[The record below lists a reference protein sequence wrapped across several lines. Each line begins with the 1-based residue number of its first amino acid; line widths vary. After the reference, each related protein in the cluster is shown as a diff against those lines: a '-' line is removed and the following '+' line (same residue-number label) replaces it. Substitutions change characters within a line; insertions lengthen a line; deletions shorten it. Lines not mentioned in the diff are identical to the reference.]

1 MNNVDKIYNALQS
14 LPLPIEQ
21 KNLLIEAF
29 TSGEQSGQQVET
41 PQQEDTRI
49 EELTKEVEQLK
60 ESVEKLT
67 NQLSEIVLPSKATK
81 DDEGLV
87 RAISNIKNLE
97 VSTATIP
104 TLVGAFNTLLV
115 NLRTA
120 GIIQM

>member
-1 MNNVDKIYNALQS
+1 MDINKIYNALQS

-21 KNLLIEAF
+21 KTLLIEAF
-29 TSGEQSGQQVET
+29 TSGEPKVQQPET

-49 EELTKEVEQLK
+49 EYLTKEVEQLK
-60 ESVEKLT
+60 ESIDKLT
-67 NQLSEIVLPSKATK
+67 KQLSEIVIPVRATK

-104 TLVGAFNTLLV
+104 TIVGAINTLLV
-115 NLRTA
+115 NFRTA

>member
-1 MNNVDKIYNALQS
+1 MDINKIYNALQS

-21 KNLLIEAF
+21 INLLIEAF
-29 TSGEQSGQQVET
+29 TSGEQKVQQPEI

-49 EELTKEVEQLK
+49 EYLTKEVDQLK

-67 NQLSEIVLPSKATK
+67 KQLSEIVLPVRATK

-97 VSTATIP
+97 VSKATIP
-104 TLVGAFNTLLV
+104 TIVGAINTLLV
-115 NLRTA
+115 NFRTA

>member
-1 MNNVDKIYNALQS
+1 MDINKIYNALQS

-21 KNLLIEAF
+21 KTLLIEAF
-29 TSGEQSGQQVET
+29 TSGEPKVQQPEI
-41 PQQEDTRI
+41 PQQEDAKI
-49 EELTKEVEQLK
+49 EYLTKEVEQLK

-67 NQLSEIVLPSKATK
+67 KQLSEIVIPVRATK
-81 DDEGLV
+81 DDVGLV

-104 TLVGAFNTLLV
+104 TIVGAINTLLV
-115 NLRTA
+115 NFRTA

>member
-1 MNNVDKIYNALQS
+1 MDINKIYNALQS

-21 KNLLIEAF
+21 KTLLIEAF
-29 TSGEQSGQQVET
+29 TSGEPKVQQTEI

-49 EELTKEVEQLK
+49 EDLTREVEELK

-67 NQLSEIVLPSKATK
+67 KQLSEIVIPVRATK

-97 VSTATIP
+97 VSKATIP
-104 TLVGAFNTLLV
+104 TIVRVINTLLV
-115 NLRTA
+115 NFRTA

>member
-1 MNNVDKIYNALQS
+1 MDINKIYNALQS

-21 KNLLIEAF
+21 KTLLIEAF
-29 TSGEQSGQQVET
+29 TSGEPKVQQPEI

-49 EELTKEVEQLK
+49 DDLTKEVEQLK
-60 ESVEKLT
+60 ESVEKLAEKL
-67 NQLSEIVLPSKATK
+67 NEIVLPVRATK

-97 VSTATIP
+97 VSKATIP
-104 TLVGAFNTLLV
+104 TIVGVINTLLV
-115 NLRTA
+115 NFRTA

>member
-1 MNNVDKIYNALQS
+1 MDINKIYNALQS

-29 TSGEQSGQQVET
+29 TSGEQSSQQVET

-81 DDEGLV
+81 DNEGLV
-87 RAISNIKNLE
+87 KAIANIKNLE

-104 TLVGAFNTLLV
+104 TVVGAINTLLL

>member
-1 MNNVDKIYNALQS
+1 MDINKIYNALQS

-21 KNLLIEAF
+21 KTLLIDAF
-29 TSGEQSGQQVET
+29 TSGEHNVQQPEI

-49 EELTKEVEQLK
+49 EELTKEVTQLK

-67 NQLSEIVLPSKATK
+67 KQLSEIVLPVRATK

-97 VSTATIP
+97 VSKATIP
-104 TLVGAFNTLLV
+104 TIVGAINTLLV
-115 NLRTA
+115 NFRTA

>member
-1 MNNVDKIYNALQS
+1 MNINKIYNALQS

-21 KNLLIEAF
+21 KTLLIEAF
-29 TSGEQSGQQVET
+29 TSGEQKVKQHEV

-49 EELTKEVEQLK
+49 ENLTKEVEQLK

-67 NQLSEIVLPSKATK
+67 KQLSEIVIPVRATK

-97 VSTATIP
+97 VSKATIP
-104 TLVGAFNTLLV
+104 TIVGAINTLLV
-115 NLRTA
+115 NFRTA

>member
-1 MNNVDKIYNALQS
+1 MDINKIYNALQS

-21 KNLLIEAF
+21 KTLLIEAF
-29 TSGEQSGQQVET
+29 TSGEPKVQQPEI
-41 PQQEDTRI
+41 PQQEDAKI
-49 EELTKEVEQLK
+49 EYLIKEVCQLK

-67 NQLSEIVLPSKATK
+67 KQLSEIVLPVRATK

-104 TLVGAFNTLLV
+104 IIVGAINTLLV
-115 NLRTA
+115 NFRTS

>member
-1 MNNVDKIYNALQS
+1 MDINKIYNALQS

-21 KNLLIEAF
+21 INLLIEAF
-29 TSGEQSGQQVET
+29 TSGEQNVQQVET

-49 EELTKEVEQLK
+49 EDLTKEVEQLK

-67 NQLSEIVLPSKATK
+67 KQLSEIVFPVRATK

-104 TLVGAFNTLLV
+104 TVVGAINTLLV

>member
-1 MNNVDKIYNALQS
+1 MDINKIYNALQS
-14 LPLPIEQ
+14 LPLPIQQ

-29 TSGEQSGQQVET
+29 TGGEQNVQQVET

-49 EELTKEVEQLK
+49 EDLTKEVEQLK

-67 NQLSEIVLPSKATK
+67 TKLSEIVLPVKATK

-87 RAISNIKNLE
+87 RAITNIKNLE

>member
-1 MNNVDKIYNALQS
+1 MDINKIYNALQS

-21 KNLLIEAF
+21 KTLLIEAF
-29 TSGEQSGQQVET
+29 TSGKPKVQQPEII
-41 PQQEDTRI
+41 QQEDTRI
-49 EELTKEVEQLK
+49 EYLTKEVEQLK

-67 NQLSEIVLPSKATK
+67 KQLSEIVIPVRATK

-97 VSTATIP
+97 VSKATIP
-104 TLVGAFNTLLV
+104 TIVGIINTLLV
-115 NLRTA
+115 NFRTA

>member
-1 MNNVDKIYNALQS
+1 MDINKIYNALQS

-21 KNLLIEAF
+21 KTLLIEAF
-29 TSGEQSGQQVET
+29 TSGESKVQQPEI

-49 EELTKEVEQLK
+49 EYLTKEVEQLK
-60 ESVEKLT
+60 KSVEKLT
-67 NQLSEIVLPSKATK
+67 EKLSEIVLPVRATK

-104 TLVGAFNTLLV
+104 TIVGAINTLLV
-115 NLRTA
+115 NFRTA

>member
-1 MNNVDKIYNALQS
+1 MDIDKIYNALQS

-21 KNLLIEAF
+21 KTLLIEAF
-29 TSGEQSGQQVET
+29 TSGEQNVKQVET

-49 EELTKEVEQLK
+49 EDLTREVEQLK
-60 ESVEKLT
+60 ETVEKLT
-67 NQLSEIVLPSKATK
+67 EKLNEIVLPVRATK

-97 VSTATIP
+97 VSTATNAII
-104 TLVGAFNTLLV
+104 VGAINTLLV

>member
-1 MNNVDKIYNALQS
+1 MNINKIYNALQS

-21 KNLLIEAF
+21 KTLLIEAF
-29 TSGEQSGQQVET
+29 TSGEPKVQQPEI

-49 EELTKEVEQLK
+49 EDLRREVGQLK
-60 ESVEKLT
+60 ETVEKLT
-67 NQLSEIVLPSKATK
+67 EKLNEIVLPVRATK

-97 VSTATIP
+97 VSKATIP
-104 TLVGAFNTLLV
+104 TIVGAINTLLV
-115 NLRTA
+115 NFRTA

>member
-1 MNNVDKIYNALQS
+1 MDINKIYNALQS

-21 KNLLIEAF
+21 KTLLIEAF
-29 TSGEQSGQQVET
+29 TSGEPKVQQPEI

-49 EELTKEVEQLK
+49 EYLTKEVEQLK

-67 NQLSEIVLPSKATK
+67 EKLNEIVLPVRATK

-87 RAISNIKNLE
+87 RAMSNIKNLE

-104 TLVGAFNTLLV
+104 TIVGAINTLLV
-115 NLRTA
+115 NFRTA

>member
-1 MNNVDKIYNALQS
+1 MDINKIYNALQS

-21 KNLLIEAF
+21 KTLLIEAF
-29 TSGEQSGQQVET
+29 TSGEPKVQQSEI

-60 ESVEKLT
+60 ESVDKLT
-67 NQLSEIVLPSKATK
+67 KQLSEIVIPIRATK

-97 VSTATIP
+97 VSKATIP
-104 TLVGAFNTLLV
+104 TIVGAINTLLV
-115 NLRTA
+115 NFRTA

>member
-1 MNNVDKIYNALQS
+1 MDIDKIYNALQS

-21 KNLLIEAF
+21 KTLLIEAF
-29 TSGEQSGQQVET
+29 TSGESKVQQPEI

-49 EELTKEVEQLK
+49 EELTKEVGKLK

-67 NQLSEIVLPSKATK
+67 KKLSEIVIPVRATK

-97 VSTATIP
+97 VSKATIP
-104 TLVGAFNTLLV
+104 TIVGAINTLLV
-115 NLRTA
+115 NFRTA

>member
-1 MNNVDKIYNALQS
+1 MQS
-14 LPLPIEQ
+14 PPLPIEQ
-21 KNLLIEAF
+21 INLLIEAF
-29 TSGEQSGQQVET
+29 TSEEQNVQQVET
-41 PQQEDTRI
+41 SQQEDTRI
-49 EELTKEVEQLK
+49 EDLTKEVEQLK

-67 NQLSEIVLPSKATK
+67 EKLSEIVIQVRATK
-81 DDEGLV
+81 DNEGLV

-104 TLVGAFNTLLV
+104 TVVGAINTLLV

>member
-1 MNNVDKIYNALQS
+1 MDINKIYNALQS

-29 TSGEQSGQQVET
+29 TSGEQNVQQPEI

-49 EELTKEVEQLK
+49 EDLTKEVEQLK

-67 NQLSEIVLPSKATK
+67 NRLNEIVLPSKATK
-81 DDEGLV
+81 DNEGLV
-87 RAISNIKNLE
+87 KAIANIKNLE
-97 VSTATIP
+97 VNTATIP
-104 TLVGAFNTLLV
+104 TVVGAINTLLL

-120 GIIQM
+120 GIIEM

>member
-1 MNNVDKIYNALQS
+1 MDINKIYNALQS

-29 TSGEQSGQQVET
+29 TSGEQNVQQPET

-49 EELTKEVEQLK
+49 EDLTKEVEQLK
-60 ESVEKLT
+60 ETVKGF
-67 NQLSEIVLPSKATK
+67 NDKLSEIVLPSKATK
-81 DDEGLV
+81 DNEGLV
-87 RAISNIKNLE
+87 KAITNIKNLE

-104 TLVGAFNTLLV
+104 TVVGAINTLLL

-120 GIIQM
+120 GIIEI

>member
-1 MNNVDKIYNALQS
+1 MDINKIYNALQS

-21 KNLLIEAF
+21 KTLLIEAF
-29 TSGEQSGQQVET
+29 TSGEQNVQQPEI

-49 EELTKEVEQLK
+49 EYLTKEVGQLK
-60 ESVEKLT
+60 ESINKLT
-67 NQLSEIVLPSKATK
+67 KQLNEIVLPVRATK

-104 TLVGAFNTLLV
+104 TVVGAINTLLV

>member
-1 MNNVDKIYNALQS
+1 MDINKIYNALQS

-21 KNLLIEAF
+21 KTLLIEAF
-29 TSGEQSGQQVET
+29 TSGEPKVQQPEI

-49 EELTKEVEQLK
+49 EDLTKEVGQLK
-60 ESVEKLT
+60 ESVEQLT
-67 NQLSEIVLPSKATK
+67 KQLSEMVLPGKATK

-87 RAISNIKNLE
+87 KAISNIKNIE

-104 TLVGAFNTLLV
+104 TVVGAINTLLV

>member
-1 MNNVDKIYNALQS
+1 MDINKIYNALQS

-21 KNLLIEAF
+21 INLLIEAF
-29 TSGEQSGQQVET
+29 TSGEQNVKQVET

-49 EELTKEVEQLK
+49 EDLTREVEQLK

-67 NQLSEIVLPSKATK
+67 KQLSEIVLPVRATK

-97 VSTATIP
+97 VSKATIP
-104 TLVGAFNTLLV
+104 TIVGAINTLLV
-115 NLRTA
+115 NFRTS

>member
-1 MNNVDKIYNALQS
+1 MDINKIYNALQS

-21 KNLLIEAF
+21 KTLLIEAF
-29 TSGEQSGQQVET
+29 TSGEPKVQQPEI

-49 EELTKEVEQLK
+49 EYLTKEVGKLK
-60 ESVEKLT
+60 ESVEQLT
-67 NQLSEIVLPSKATK
+67 KQLSEIVLPVRATK

-97 VSTATIP
+97 VSKATIP
-104 TLVGAFNTLLV
+104 TIVGAINTLLV
-115 NLRTA
+115 NFRTA

>member
-1 MNNVDKIYNALQS
+1 MDINKIYNALQS
-14 LPLPIEQ
+14 LPLSIEQ

-29 TSGEQSGQQVET
+29 TSGEQNVQQPET

-49 EELTKEVEQLK
+49 EDLTREVEQLK
-60 ESVEKLT
+60 ETVKGF
-67 NQLSEIVLPSKATK
+67 NDRLSEIVLPSKATK
-81 DDEGLV
+81 DNEGLV
-87 RAISNIKNLE
+87 KAITNIKNLE

-104 TLVGAFNTLLV
+104 TVVGAINTLLV

>member
-1 MNNVDKIYNALQS
+1 MDINKIYNALQS

-21 KNLLIEAF
+21 INILIEAF
-29 TSGEQSGQQVET
+29 TSGEQNVKQVET

-49 EELTKEVEQLK
+49 EDLTREVEQLK
-60 ESVEKLT
+60 ESVEQLT
-67 NQLSEIVLPSKATK
+67 KQLSEIVLPVRATK

-104 TLVGAFNTLLV
+104 TVVGAINTLLV

>member
-1 MNNVDKIYNALQS
+1 MDINKIYNALQS

-21 KNLLIEAF
+21 KTLLIEAF
-29 TSGEQSGQQVET
+29 TSGEPKVQQPEI

-49 EELTKEVEQLK
+49 ENLIKEVEQLK
-60 ESVEKLT
+60 ESVDKIT
-67 NQLSEIVLPSKATK
+67 KQLSEIVIPVRATK

-97 VSTATIP
+97 VSKATIP
-104 TLVGAFNTLLV
+104 TIVGAINTLLV
-115 NLRTA
+115 NFRTA

>member
-1 MNNVDKIYNALQS
+1 MDINKIYNALQS

-29 TSGEQSGQQVET
+29 TSGEQNVQQPEI

-49 EELTKEVEQLK
+49 EDLTKEVEQLK

-67 NQLSEIVLPSKATK
+67 NRLNEIVLPSKATK
-81 DDEGLV
+81 DNEGLV
-87 RAISNIKNLE
+87 KAIANIKNLE
-97 VSTATIP
+97 VSSATIP
-104 TLVGAFNTLLV
+104 TVVGAINTLLL

-120 GIIQM
+120 GIIEM